1 MFTTVQGR
9 FRIPFALAGLLL
21 FSALLPTP
29 ELAAQERVVEFDPTK
44 TTIQFTL
51 GDILH
56 TVHGT
61 FRLKPGSSIHFDPA
75 AGAASGTLVVDAN
88 SGDSG
93 NNKRDRRM
101 KRDILETAKY
111 PDISF
116 IALQIAGGTLSPEG
130 NSQIQV
136 KGTFRLHGT
145 DHQVTIAVPVQINGD
160 QLSAQ
165 MHFVIP
171 YVAWGL
177 KNPSTLFLRVSDK
190 VTIDIAALGRLTAA
204 TAAR

>member
-1 MFTTVQGR
+1 MTQLSTHVRMVPAVLVLFAGL
-9 FRIPFALAGLLL
+9 ALA
-21 FSALLPTP
+21 SQ
-29 ELAAQERVVEFDPTK
+29 LAAQERAVALDPGSTS
-44 TTIQFTL
+44 IRFTL

-61 FRLKPGSSIHFDPA
+61 FQLKQGSIRFDPSTGT
-75 AGAASGTLVVDAN
+75 AGGNVIVDAG

-93 NNKRDRRM
+93 SVKRDKRM
-101 KRDILETAKY
+101 KRDILETDKY

-116 IALQIAGGTLSPEG
+116 TPTQILAGKVLPEG
-130 NSQIQV
+130 DSQVQLRGI
-136 KGTFRLHGT
+136 FRLHGA
-145 DHQVTIAVPVQINGD
+145 DHEIVVPVPVKVHGD
-160 QLSAQ
+160 QLTAQ

-190 VTIDIAALGRLTAA
+190 VTIDIMAVGRLAA
-204 TAAR
+204 SP